1 MMTRMNPVDREED
14 GMAHPLDP
22 QRRRLLGAA
31 ASAFG
36 LALIGA
42 PGTLAAQ
49 LLRTPPQSRGP
60 FYPVELPLDRDN
72 DLVTVA
78 GRSGIAKGEIANV
91 VGRVLTERGRP
102 VADTRIE
109 IWQCN
114 AHGRYH
120 HPWDRRDAPL
130 DPSFQGYGQFVTG
143 ADGAYRFR
151 TIKPVPYPGRAPH
164 IHFAISGPDFEPLIT
179 QMYVAG
185 APENE
190 RDFLLNRIPDPRARQ
205 RLIVPF
211 EPAAGDP
218 SAALMARFD
227 IVLAADGRF
236 GRQTPEY
243 RRLRG

>member
-1 MMTRMNPVDREED
+1 MSHRVDP
-14 GMAHPLDP
+14 H
-22 QRRRLLGAA
+22 RRRLLGAA
-31 ASAFG
+31 VSAFG

-60 FYPVELPLDRDN
+60 FYPVELSLDKDN

-78 GRSGIAKGEIANV
+78 GQAGIAKGEIANV
-91 VGRVLTERGRP
+91 VGRILDERGRP
-102 VADTRIE
+102 LAAARIE
-109 IWQCN
+109 IWQCD
-114 AHGRYH
+114 AHGRYR

-130 DPSFQGYGQFVTG
+130 DPNFQGYGQFITG

-164 IHFAISGPDFEPLIT
+164 IHFAISGPGFEPLIT

-185 APENE
+185 APENQ
-190 RDFLLNRIPDPRARQ
+190 RDFLLNGIPDLKARQ

-211 EPAAGDP
+211 ERTVGDP
-218 SAALMARFD
+218 SAALIARFD

-236 GRQTPEY
+236 GRPTPEY
-243 RRLRG
+243 LGLKG